1 MKTGC
6 TSKISVSEL
15 IQKKKQKNSAM
26 NDPVSGKG
34 VLVNH
39 STRCIK
45 VKWSKLNGSFW
56 SAQNQT
62 SLAYFLKIWTYP
74 KQFGLDFNELDRPVQ
89 NFCYSLDQNDLDP

>member
-1 MKTGC
+1 
-6 TSKISVSEL
+6 
-15 IQKKKQKNSAM
+15 M